1 MSHLSGQALIHAPLG
16 EVYRKLLEPS
26 EQLRWNS
33 LYLAVQ
39 VQPSGEITNQTVM
52 TGTFKGSGKATVSFE
67 KIIRDQEF
75 THRSQMKLFEVIVLG
90 EFQHRY
96 EVVARG
102 GHTLVT
108 QTVTF
113 EPRGL
118 GKLLERVILEGFRKR
133 LPESFTELGRYAQ
146 SA

>member
-1 MSHLSGQALIHAPLG
+1 MSQLSGQALIDAPLG

-39 VQPSGEITNQTVM
+39 VNPSGEITNQTVM

-67 KIIRDQEF
+67 NIIRDQEF
-75 THRSQMKLFEVIVLG
+75 THRSQMKLFNSIALG
-90 EFQHRY
+90 EFRHKY
-96 EVVARG
+96 EVAAQG
-102 GHTLVT
+102 EQTLVT

-118 GKLLERVILEGFRKR
+118 GKLLERVILNGFRNR
-133 LPESFTELGRYAQ
+133 LPESFAELGRYVNTI
-146 SA
+146 